1 MAIYD
6 LTMRGQE
13 IIAET
18 YLAFEVWFT
27 VAAMYLLIT
36 LALSLL
42 VHVMKSRYSS
52 ET

>member
-1 MAIYD
+1 
-6 LTMRGQE
+6 MRGQE

-27 VAAMYLLIT
+27 VAAMYLAMT
-36 LALSLL
+36 VALSVL
-42 VHVMKSRYSS
+42 VHMMESRYRI